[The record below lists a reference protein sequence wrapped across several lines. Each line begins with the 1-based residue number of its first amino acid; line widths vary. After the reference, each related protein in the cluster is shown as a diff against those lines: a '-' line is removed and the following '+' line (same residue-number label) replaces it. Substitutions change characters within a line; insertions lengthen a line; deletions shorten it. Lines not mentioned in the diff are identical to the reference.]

1 LTRSTPQP
9 KPVKTAAKPRFGIGQ
24 QTLGSSEH
32 SDRDMNS
39 SSHQYYIVDVYQQ
52 PPGYLQPVVREHRR
66 IVARSDAEAIEQAQ
80 AIFSLP
86 HAISVTGFAVR
97 AIGSRRFGDQ
107 AIYRHDKA
115 ARMDAALV
123 KHAAD

>member
-1 LTRSTPQP
+1 
-9 KPVKTAAKPRFGIGQ
+9 
-24 QTLGSSEH
+24 
-32 SDRDMNS
+32 MNS

-52 PPGYLQPVVREHRR
+52 PPGHLQPVVREHHR

-80 AIFSLP
+80 AIFSVRD
-86 HAISVTGFAVR
+86 AISVTGFAVR
-97 AIGSRRFGDQ
+97 AISSRRFGDQ

-115 ARMDAALV
+115 AGLDAAPI